1 MFSGNHACCY
11 HAINVFIIILFLFNW
26 ILQEF
31 DFQNKKFLL
40 AFLHIYAVLMPH
52 FAAVAF
58 CIKYNLVYEKVRNGN
73 KKG

>member
-1 MFSGNHACCY
+1 MLVVIMPLMFLLL
-11 HAINVFIIILFLFNW
+11 FFFLFNW

-31 DFQNKKFLL
+31 DFQSKKFLL